1 MSNALESF
9 FCEKEERITLCWS
22 SRNIQER
29 EFKGFAK
36 TPELAPGE
44 SCEVC
49 IFVSRESLA
58 SYNEAISA
66 WQIDKG
72 TYTFE
77 LHRMQW
83 MTR

>member
-1 MSNALESF
+1 M
-9 FCEKEERITLCWS
+9 
-22 SRNIQER
+22 
-29 EFKGFAK
+29 
-36 TPELAPGE
+36 

-72 TYTFE
+72 TYTFVAAQDAMDDSVKVKVK
-77 LHRMQW
+77 LD
-83 MTR
+83 